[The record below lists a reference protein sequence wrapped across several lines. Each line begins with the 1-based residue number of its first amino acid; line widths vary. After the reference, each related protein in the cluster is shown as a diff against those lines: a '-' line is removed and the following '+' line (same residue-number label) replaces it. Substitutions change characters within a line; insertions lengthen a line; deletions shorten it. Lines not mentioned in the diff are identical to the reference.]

1 MKIYARTLR
10 KIPDSDTII
19 YYDWRLVAIKDNEKE
34 ALEYIESFKSK
45 YPIEYDDCWSSY
57 ELKCEKDRC

>member
-10 KIPDSDTII
+10 RMPNSTTIT
-19 YYDWRLVAIKDNEKE
+19 YDDWKLVAIKSNENE

-45 YPIEYDDCWSSY
+45 YPIEYDACWSSY

>member
-10 KIPDSDTII
+10 RIPYSGTIT
-19 YYDWRLVAIKDNEKE
+19 YDDWKLVAIKDNEKE

-45 YPIEYDDCWSSY
+45 YPIKYDTCWNSY
-57 ELKCEKDRC
+57 ELKYEKDRS